1 MRVWRESLGITMQ
14 SYPTRQIPQ
23 NRHFA
28 QFHSPQTDKM
38 KQFELI
44 SSNVSESCK
53 RRVIFATVALGM
65 GVNSPCAERIIHF
78 GVPELWRVFFKKV
91 GELAELEEM
100 GGLLHQLF
108 TSTTMILV
116 QKLKNAIY
124 YDRLL

>member
-14 SYPTRQIPQ
+14 SYPTGARQIPQ

-78 GVPELWRVFFKKV
+78 GVPELWRVFFQES
-91 GELAELEEM
+91 GRA
-100 GGLLHQLF
+100 GRDGRPA
-108 TSTTMILV
+108 TSTLYFNNNDIGAKV
-116 QKLKNAIY
+116 EECN
-124 YDRLL
+124 LL